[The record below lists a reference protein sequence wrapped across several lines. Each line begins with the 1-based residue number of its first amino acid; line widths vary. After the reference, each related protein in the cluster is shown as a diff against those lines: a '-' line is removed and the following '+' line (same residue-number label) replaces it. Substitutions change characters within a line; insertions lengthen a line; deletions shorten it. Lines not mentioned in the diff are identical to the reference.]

1 MNALLARYEITD
13 KALFDRLNEIA
24 TNPSNYEYRAA
35 QAVVDRVKKEATPR
49 PMGEVTASPEQRK
62 FLLTLLNDR
71 AVPEEQKQ
79 LTLKNLHSLSSSE
92 AKKAIEEFK
101 QLRAAPK
108 QDGEGVAEAMPDT
121 SALGIAMDR
130 GFTEIPE
137 EAYAPFGTDLT
148 GSDAPSKAMMVKV
161 KQVIKNHD
169 IDPEAL
175 SFFMDAHRAL
185 SKKHWKNFIEHW
197 NKQEFEKSAPTLLT
211 QATPEIEGG
220 PSNKQLASIE
230 RSIMKGILPSAFVAY
245 VMSTYKTMPKA
256 WFAKVL
262 DATKDHEDKHD
273 TKVIEYAM
281 RNLLDLDGLRVPS
294 GMTIPKGYSPLDENI
309 GVDLP
314 AADLQKL
321 QNGAANKFV
330 ADLKEKYKN
339 DPFWA
344 PIIAASEEQVEV
356 LDDDLGTDE
365 EQVEKTRIRAARILD
380 GRRTRRRISR
390 VIGSLSKELNLP
402 AREMSA
408 GGKRFIQQAI
418 SDLIYLRGA
427 LDGRRRNVVQD
438 SPAEFDRRLKLIAT
452 ALANRPSAASYGT
465 LRNPSEKTINNL
477 EGLAS
482 LVANLVGTYSAGQND
497 NDRSAVDKMID
508 INTPVPSMQRFTPP
522 AFSGEALRPLAGMT
536 DWADVKDFISKQTL
550 YVFDFETT
558 GIFDVNNP
566 DIKNDPIQLAIA
578 KAYNLAIES
587 KYNSYINP
595 ESKLSQFTLQTIGD
609 GTGKKVTKTFLEDQ
623 KSKLTAMQEF
633 LDMVPED
640 SILVGHNG
648 FLFDM
653 EVLNRTLREVGLPE
667 YKFGGFIDTFGL
679 SKHLMPRW
687 SPENPDAPF
696 RVSDYPSQGRYG
708 VQVPSD
714 SLEAL
719 VTYFGLS
726 NNGRHEADADVVST
740 LEILSQLLDYAV
752 AGRSDKGKT
761 FDYEGTNNGWSE
773 AEYEKALVEYN
784 EKVSAYVIGRKM
796 FNYAMLVNEM
806 IDQNKQRE
814 LQDQE
819 SISNEVLNKLQE
831 IASRK
836 VVGISDDR
844 SSDLPAAKVVSEL
857 GAGSYVLDLAT
868 NRVGRSYG
876 ATGKG
881 LVLVEFPAADY
892 LVSGR
897 TILEKITPSSLYNAT
912 EAVVAKDGMALDLG
926 MYVSYSN
933 DSGVFSGFDG
943 IGVGVIKDKENL
955 YRAPVSQISVLPY
968 AGALP
973 AEKESKE
980 TALNLI
986 DDLLS
991 SKTISKTFA
1000 NALKK
1005 SINGGAYPR
1014 NALNNVIS
1022 MLVNSR
1028 EQRNIVDAN
1037 KDTPGALPNSQS
1049 AAASSAVDKMKKAPK
1064 LTAKDFKD
1072 VEIDTT
1078 LIKEYL
1084 PNVELTQENIDIL
1097 KAVIA
1102 EVVNKGK
1109 SLNKTNNNVRIP
1121 AYAGTGKT
1129 TMLEAIVYLYA
1140 QMRPNDNLLYLVFGK
1155 ENQEEADKRL
1165 GSAGNALAKTLHSLA
1180 MNVDANKTLK
1190 AKYNKIPEQTGNSEG
1205 LNVRYVPEKVAEQ
1218 FYIYE
1223 QWAGA
1228 IKDQYGVEIPA
1239 TTLVQLAY
1247 NGLEN
1252 WAMSAERE
1260 IEPKHFKEFHELIA
1274 LGNPSWAPGARK
1286 YLDAKDIDG
1295 IDYKK
1300 AKPGDLVGEDGIFLG
1315 LKYVRNDSDGK
1326 IIDVV
1331 DSLTLKNGRKIKNS
1345 YEYGQQIVVEFP
1357 ENPLRNEGFFI
1368 DQLVPIA
1375 QSFWEDVISPLDTS
1389 RSQIVIDQQFI
1400 VKNWSLG
1407 NVDLAQ
1413 VTLDKGGK
1421 ATSALGLDRV
1431 PNVLLLDEAQDINP
1445 VFVDILKRQVTQ
1457 YDNGIQLVTVGDI
1470 FQSIFAFSGT
1480 INALEELPYDVS
1492 LPLTYNRRSA
1502 PELLGP
1508 ANVLLN
1514 VLGSEHELKSALKGV
1529 KGNIVEPNSLIVD
1542 DLMLITRTNAGILD
1556 AAMELEVLDF
1566 YQNKTFAVT
1575 PQLKKRLLDHI
1586 DTLRYLY
1593 WDSVYKK
1600 QLKAIYDEAD
1610 NNRKNDD
1617 ITLEEYFLSKQEYLL
1632 SRKEDIDY
1640 IENQIKKNK
1649 NPGSNRPSVLIG
1661 ATWES
1666 ISNAVGSGNAD
1677 SDTMIIYTLMSKMK
1691 DPNDQDSE
1699 GKAKPMS
1706 KGKALNI
1713 LSAKVSKYRT
1723 RNDSYEMPEEAG
1735 KAGFLGNGIAY
1746 LVKDGELRLMDG
1758 GPKDYT
1764 SDDAGVWDNRLLLET
1779 INFTRSEE
1787 METNSKTGISYRKTE
1802 WVRPLRDPN
1811 DEAYVLGELQ
1821 EVYNALSGADA
1832 SVLFLT
1838 GHTSKGLEESNV
1850 RLWKDWNPLYD
1861 GNDEETRPKPRKLA
1875 GESDEDYDKRIEN
1888 EKKSKIDRIMNRQE
1902 FNLFYVVVT
1911 RAKQLLDLG
1920 GLASLINNPMMI
1932 DAMKQALLKENNPD
1946 EGSAV
1951 DRMVDASAGDYYQD
1965 LNKGLMERK
1974 FSYLKSLD
1982 LSLKTPIMQ
1991 RITPF
1996 RFATDADV
2004 QFEKEQTYR
2013 EIAELKANPNAQ
2025 RTKDETS
2032 RYGLMELLAMLE
2044 AGEGIG
2050 SLSAEDRNRL
2060 FAYLGMSS
2068 LGSSGAYSANPA
2080 DVIKVALAELDR
2092 RLGIE

>member
-1 MNALLARYEITD
+1 
-13 KALFDRLNEIA
+13 
-24 TNPSNYEYRAA
+24 
-35 QAVVDRVKKEATPR
+35 
-49 PMGEVTASPEQRK
+49 
-62 FLLTLLNDR
+62 
-71 AVPEEQKQ
+71 
-79 LTLKNLHSLSSSE
+79 
-92 AKKAIEEFK
+92 
-101 QLRAAPK
+101 
-108 QDGEGVAEAMPDT
+108 
-121 SALGIAMDR
+121 
-130 GFTEIPE
+130 
-137 EAYAPFGTDLT
+137 
-148 GSDAPSKAMMVKV
+148 
-161 KQVIKNHD
+161 
-169 IDPEAL
+169 
-175 SFFMDAHRAL
+175 
-185 SKKHWKNFIEHW
+185 
-197 NKQEFEKSAPTLLT
+197 
-211 QATPEIEGG
+211 
-220 PSNKQLASIE
+220 
-230 RSIMKGILPSAFVAY
+230 
-245 VMSTYKTMPKA
+245 
-256 WFAKVL
+256 
-262 DATKDHEDKHD
+262 
-273 TKVIEYAM
+273 
-281 RNLLDLDGLRVPS
+281 
-294 GMTIPKGYSPLDENI
+294 
-309 GVDLP
+309 
-314 AADLQKL
+314 
-321 QNGAANKFV
+321 
-330 ADLKEKYKN
+330 
-339 DPFWA
+339 
-344 PIIAASEEQVEV
+344 
-356 LDDDLGTDE
+356 
-365 EQVEKTRIRAARILD
+365 
-380 GRRTRRRISR
+380 
-390 VIGSLSKELNLP
+390 
-402 AREMSA
+402 
-408 GGKRFIQQAI
+408 
-418 SDLIYLRGA
+418 
-427 LDGRRRNVVQD
+427 
-438 SPAEFDRRLKLIAT
+438 
-452 ALANRPSAASYGT
+452 
-465 LRNPSEKTINNL
+465 
-477 EGLAS
+477 
-482 LVANLVGTYSAGQND
+482 
-497 NDRSAVDKMID
+497 
-508 INTPVPSMQRFTPP
+508 
-522 AFSGEALRPLAGMT
+522 
-536 DWADVKDFISKQTL
+536 
-550 YVFDFETT
+550 
-558 GIFDVNNP
+558 
-566 DIKNDPIQLAIA
+566 
-578 KAYNLAIES
+578 
-587 KYNSYINP
+587 
-595 ESKLSQFTLQTIGD
+595 
-609 GTGKKVTKTFLEDQ
+609 
-623 KSKLTAMQEF
+623 
-633 LDMVPED
+633 
-640 SILVGHNG
+640 
-648 FLFDM
+648 
-653 EVLNRTLREVGLPE
+653 
-667 YKFGGFIDTFGL
+667 
-679 SKHLMPRW
+679 
-687 SPENPDAPF
+687 
-696 RVSDYPSQGRYG
+696 
-708 VQVPSD
+708 
-714 SLEAL
+714 L

-740 LEILSQLLDYAV
+740 LEILTQLLDYAV

-773 AEYEKALVEYN
+773 AEYEKALAEYN
-784 EKVSAYVIGRKM
+784 EKVSAYVIGRRM

-806 IDQNKQRE
+806 IDQNNQRQS
-814 LQDQE
+814 QDQS
-819 SISNEVLNKLQE
+819 SISNEVLDKLQE

-844 SSDLPAAKVVSEL
+844 TSELPAARVVSEL

-1037 KDTPGALPNSQS
+1037 KDTPSALPNSQS
-1049 AAASSAVDKMKKAPK
+1049 AADSSAVDKMKKAPK

-1140 QMRPNDNLLYLVFGK
+1140 QMRPKDNLLYLVFGK

-1260 IEPKHFKEFHELIA
+1260 IEPKHFKEFHEVLA

-1300 AKPGDLVGEDGIFLG
+1300 AKPGTLIGEDGIFLG
-1315 LKYVRNDSDGK
+1315 LQYARKDADGK

-1331 DSLTLKNGRKIKNS
+1331 NSLTLKNGRKIKNAEE
-1345 YEYGQQIVVEFP
+1345 YEGTIVVEFP

-1375 QSFWEDVISPLDTS
+1375 QSFWEDIISPLDTS

-1413 VTLDKGGK
+1413 VTLNKSGK

-1431 PNVLLLDEAQDINP
+1431 PNALLLDEAQDINP

-1566 YQNKTFAVT
+1566 YKNKTFAVT
-1575 PQLKKRLLDHI
+1575 PQLKSRLLNHI

-1600 QLKAIYDEAD
+1600 QLRTIYDEYNNDLRDD
-1610 NNRKNDD
+1610 NLTD
-1617 ITLEEYFLSKQEYLL
+1617 EEYLL
-1632 SRKEDIDY
+1632 SKREDIDY
-1640 IENQIKKNK
+1640 IESQIKRNK

-1666 ISNAVGSGNAD
+1666 ISNAVGNGNAD

-1706 KGKALNI
+1706 KGKALNV
-1713 LSAKVSKYRT
+1713 LSTKVSKYRT
-1723 RNDSYEMPEEAG
+1723 RNDSYQMPEEAG

-1758 GPKDYT
+1758 GPKDYM

-1802 WVRPLRDPN
+1802 WVRPLRNPD
-1811 DEAYVLGELQ
+1811 DEAYVLGELR

-1861 GNDEETRPKPRKLA
+1861 GNDEENRPKPRKLA

-1920 GLASLINNPMMI
+1920 GLAALLNNPMMI
-1932 DAMKQALLKENNPD
+1932 DAMRQALLKENDPD

-1951 DRMVDASAGDYYQD
+1951 DKMVDASAGDYYQD

-2025 RTKDETS
+2025 RDKDETS

-2050 SLSAEDRNRL
+2050 SLSTEDRNRL

-2068 LGSSGAYSANPA
+2068 LGSSGAYSADPA
-2080 DVIKVALAELDR
+2080 DAIRVALAELDR